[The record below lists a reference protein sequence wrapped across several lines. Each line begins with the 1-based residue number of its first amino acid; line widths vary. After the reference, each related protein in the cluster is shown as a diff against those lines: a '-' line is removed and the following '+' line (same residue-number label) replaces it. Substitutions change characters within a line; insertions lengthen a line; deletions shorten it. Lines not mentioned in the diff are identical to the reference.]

1 MMFKAMC
8 FFFLNLEKTYHPN
21 ALETAVFL
29 MATAVVMVPCG
40 QHQIMLWTLGFPG
53 DTS

>member
-8 FFFLNLEKTYHPN
+8 FFFLNRVKTYHPN
-21 ALETAVFL
+21 TLETAVFL
-29 MATAVVMVPCG
+29 MATAVVTVPCG